1 MILLSRL
8 VMLLAVVVLLLFC
21 MSNLDS
27 ITVKMIGWESP
38 QMPLFLIL
46 LFVFFFGFF
55 LALFWQALR
64 SVTRKKEARSV
75 PAVVSEPKLEKQKK
89 ERRWG
94 KKKDKAQAQKSA
106 EETGQ
111 EVAEPDDG
119 AVDKNDKKDNITE
132 GSNGVS
138 GTEK

>member
-27 ITVKMIGWESP
+27 ITVKMVGWESP

-75 PAVVSEPKLEKQKK
+75 PAVVSEPKPEKQKK

-94 KKKDKAQAQKSA
+94 KKKENAREAA
-106 EETGQ
+106 TEPEE
-111 EVAEPDDG
+111 EAADASKG
-119 AVDKNDKKDNITE
+119 AVDKDDEKVNITDE
-132 GSNGVS
+132 SADASPSN
-138 GTEK
+138 K